1 MVLAFVLAAQVA
13 LAQEIPADFTV
24 TLQRTACFGRC
35 HVYTVTIDARGNVT
49 YEGRT
54 FVRVTGTVTDTV
66 PLTRV
71 RELLAAVERI
81 GFFQLRDDY
90 RTLPLARPS
99 QQPSEPNCSRTRSRT
114 TMWT

>member
-1 MVLAFVLAAQVA
+1 MVLALVLAAQVA
-13 LAQEIPADFTV
+13 ALAQEVPDDFTV

-71 RELLAAVERI
+71 RALLAGVERI
-81 GFFQLRDDY
+81 GFFRLRDDY
-90 RTLPLARPS
+90 RTIRNPDG
-99 QQPSEPNCSRTRSRT
+99 SETVVSTTR
-114 TMWT
+114 WT